1 MEIKLKSLTIVDFAN
16 IEDKTFNFNLK
27 NSTVFGDNGTGKTT
41 TANSFTWL
49 LFGKNTEGKM
59 IKNIVPINEQGE
71 EQVEKVPTVTAELE
85 VDGEALKLERRSNP
99 VKKKDEYGMTE
110 FTSSRETAFFVNDIP
125 YKKKDYEAY
134 IKQVI
139 DENIFKLITN
149 PNEFPR
155 LHWKDKRELL
165 FSISGTIENQDII
178 KSDNELESLS
188 EFEDIKAIEDE
199 KKRVHQL
206 IGEGKESLKN
216 IPIQI
221 NTLNNQIKD
230 IPTSDV
236 IDDIKKLEAE
246 IEELRDKKYK
256 LVNGSAPS
264 ESERE
269 LERKKFELEN
279 LIRKSEM
286 ESESKFS
293 GLESE
298 IKMIDSDISHFES
311 RLKDGQLS
319 IEKLTEQISEARELW
334 KVTKQKFN
342 DESEKELELSDSD
355 ICNCCGQKLPVDK
368 IEEHNES
375 ARSRFNKEKSERL
388 EELQSKLNRL
398 AKDGKLLSESLKTG
412 KEIVEKCESQINQLS
427 RDKKIKEEYI
437 ERLKNEP
444 QSDDNSEMINT
455 IKEEIKQLEAAQND
469 DTVDNS
475 EEVKAI
481 DEDIKEKSDK
491 KSELINI
498 EAQQDMRKN
507 IEDNIKELKESEA
520 TARRNIEELQYQ
532 KYLLDKFTV
541 ARVNL
546 ITNKVNDMFDV
557 ARFKMFKEKVDG
569 ELEETCLITVDG
581 IAYDEGLNNAMRIN
595 VGLDIIETISKYYN
609 SFAPIF
615 IDNAESVT
623 DVYDTTSQ
631 QIRLAVK
638 EDEAELRLTQ
648 Q

>member
-27 NSTVFGDNGTGKTT
+27 TSTVFGNNGTGKTT

-59 IKNIVPINEQGE
+59 IKNIVPIDEQGK
-71 EQVEKVPTVTAELE
+71 EQVEKAPTVTAELE

-99 VKKKDEYGMTE
+99 VKKKNEYGIEEYTLK
-110 FTSSRETAFFVNDIP
+110 RESAFLVNDIP

-134 IKQVI
+134 IKQII
-139 DENIFKLITN
+139 DEDIFKLITN

-165 FSISGTIENQDII
+165 FSISGTVDNQEII

-236 IDDIKKLEAE
+236 SDDIKKLEAE

-264 ESERE
+264 ESERD
-269 LERKKFELEN
+269 LERKKFELEK

-286 ESESKFS
+286 ESENKFS

-298 IKMIDSDISHFES
+298 IKMIDSDISNIES
-311 RLKDGQLS
+311 RLKDAQLN
-319 IEKLTEQISEARELW
+319 IKKLTEQISEARESW

-342 DESEKELELSDSD
+342 EESEKELELSDSD
-355 ICNCCGQKLPVDK
+355 ICKCCGQKLPEDK
-368 IEEHNES
+368 IEEHNAS
-375 ARSRFNKEKSERL
+375 ALSRFNKEKSERL

-398 AKDGKLLSESLKTG
+398 AKDGKQLSESLITSN
-412 KEIVEKCESQINQLS
+412 EIAEKYESQINQLS
-427 RDKKIKEEYI
+427 KDKMIKENYI

-444 QSDDNSEMINT
+444 QSDDNAEMINT
-455 IKEEIKQLEAAQND
+455 IREDIKQLESAQNG

-481 DEDIKEKSDK
+481 EEDIREKTDK
-491 KSELINI
+491 KNDLINI
-498 EAQQDMRKN
+498 ESQKFMRTS
-507 IEDNIKELKESEA
+507 IEDNIKELKVSEA
-520 TARRNIEELQYQ
+520 TARKNIEELQYQ

-546 ITNKVNDMFDV
+546 ITNKVNDMFDI
-557 ARFKMFKEKVDG
+557 ARFKMFKEKTDG

-581 IAYDEGLNNAMRIN
+581 VSYDEGLNNAMRIN

-623 DVYDTTSQ
+623 NVHDTTSQ
-631 QIRLAVK
+631 QIKLVVK

>member
-1 MEIKLKSLTIVDFAN
+1 MTIVDFAN

-27 NSTVFGDNGTGKTT
+27 TSTVFGNNGTGKTT

-59 IKNIVPINEQGE
+59 IKNIVPIDEQGK
-71 EQVEKVPTVTAELE
+71 EQVEKAPTVTAELE

-99 VKKKDEYGMTE
+99 VKKKNEYGIEEYTLK
-110 FTSSRETAFFVNDIP
+110 RESAFLVNDIP

-134 IKQVI
+134 IKQII
-139 DENIFKLITN
+139 DEDIFKLITN

-165 FSISGTIENQDII
+165 FSISGTVDNQEII

-236 IDDIKKLEAE
+236 SDDIKKLEAE

-264 ESERE
+264 ESERD
-269 LERKKFELEN
+269 LERKKFELEK

-286 ESESKFS
+286 ESENKFS

-298 IKMIDSDISHFES
+298 IKMIDSDISNIES
-311 RLKDGQLS
+311 RLKDAQLN
-319 IEKLTEQISEARELW
+319 IKKLTEQISEARESW

-342 DESEKELELSDSD
+342 EESEKELELSDSD
-355 ICNCCGQKLPVDK
+355 ICKCCGQKLPEDK
-368 IEEHNES
+368 IEEHNAS
-375 ARSRFNKEKSERL
+375 ALSRFNKEKSERL

-398 AKDGKLLSESLKTG
+398 AKDGKQLSESLITSN
-412 KEIVEKCESQINQLS
+412 EIAEKYESQINQLS
-427 RDKKIKEEYI
+427 KDKMIKENYI

-444 QSDDNSEMINT
+444 QSDDNAEMINT
-455 IKEEIKQLEAAQND
+455 IREDIKQLESAQNG

-481 DEDIKEKSDK
+481 EEDIREKTDK
-491 KSELINI
+491 KNDLINI
-498 EAQQDMRKN
+498 ESQKFMRKS

-520 TARRNIEELQYQ
+520 TARKNIEELQYQ

-546 ITNKVNDMFDV
+546 ITNKVNDMFDI
-557 ARFKMFKEKVDG
+557 ARFKMFKEKTDG

-581 IAYDEGLNNAMRIN
+581 VSYDEGLNNAMRIN

-623 DVYDTTSQ
+623 NVHDTTSQ
-631 QIRLAVK
+631 QIKLVVK

>member
-27 NSTVFGDNGTGKTT
+27 TSTVFGNNGTGKTT

-59 IKNIVPINEQGE
+59 IKNIVPIDEQGK
-71 EQVEKVPTVTAELE
+71 EQVEKAPTVTAELE

-99 VKKKDEYGMTE
+99 VKKKNEYGIEEYTLK
-110 FTSSRETAFFVNDIP
+110 RESAFLVNDIP

-134 IKQVI
+134 IKQII
-139 DENIFKLITN
+139 DEDIFKLITN

-165 FSISGTIENQDII
+165 FSISGTVDNQEII

-236 IDDIKKLEAE
+236 SDDIKKLEAE

-269 LERKKFELEN
+269 LERKKFELEK

-286 ESESKFS
+286 ESENKFS

-298 IKMIDSDISHFES
+298 IKMIDSDISNIES
-311 RLKDGQLS
+311 RLKDAQLN
-319 IEKLTEQISEARELW
+319 IKKLTEQISEARESW

-342 DESEKELELSDSD
+342 EESEKELELSDSD
-355 ICNCCGQKLPVDK
+355 ICKCCGQKLPEDK
-368 IEEHNES
+368 IEEHNAS
-375 ARSRFNKEKSERL
+375 ALSRFNKEKSERL

-398 AKDGKLLSESLKTG
+398 AKDGKQLSESLITSN
-412 KEIVEKCESQINQLS
+412 EIAEKYESQINQLS
-427 RDKKIKEEYI
+427 KDKMIKENYI

-444 QSDDNSEMINT
+444 QSDDNAEMINT
-455 IKEEIKQLEAAQND
+455 IREDIKQLESAQNG

-481 DEDIKEKSDK
+481 EEDIREKTDK
-491 KSELINI
+491 KNDLINI
-498 EAQQDMRKN
+498 ESQKFMRTS
-507 IEDNIKELKESEA
+507 IEDNIKELKVSEA
-520 TARRNIEELQYQ
+520 TARKNIEELQYQ

-546 ITNKVNDMFDV
+546 ITNKVNDMFDI
-557 ARFKMFKEKVDG
+557 ARFKMFKEKTDG

-581 IAYDEGLNNAMRIN
+581 VSYDEGLNNAMRIN

-623 DVYDTTSQ
+623 NVHDTTSQ
-631 QIRLAVK
+631 QIKLVVK

>member
-27 NSTVFGDNGTGKTT
+27 TSTVFGNNGTGKTT

-59 IKNIVPINEQGE
+59 IKNIVPIDEQGK
-71 EQVEKVPTVTAELE
+71 EQVEKAPTVTAELE
-85 VDGEALKLERRSNP
+85 VDGETLKLERRSNP
-99 VKKKDEYGMTE
+99 VKKKNEYGIEEYTLK
-110 FTSSRETAFFVNDIP
+110 RESAFLVNDIP

-134 IKQVI
+134 IKQII
-139 DENIFKLITN
+139 DEDIFKLITN

-165 FSISGTIENQDII
+165 FSISGTVDNQEII

-236 IDDIKKLEAE
+236 SDDIKKLEAE

-269 LERKKFELEN
+269 LERKKFELEK

-286 ESESKFS
+286 ESENKFS

-298 IKMIDSDISHFES
+298 IKMIDSDISNIES
-311 RLKDGQLS
+311 RLKDAQLN
-319 IEKLTEQISEARELW
+319 IKKLTEQISEARESW

-342 DESEKELELSDSD
+342 EESEKELELSDSD
-355 ICNCCGQKLPVDK
+355 ICKCCGQKLPEDK
-368 IEEHNES
+368 IEEHNAS
-375 ARSRFNKEKSERL
+375 ALSRFNKEKSERL

-398 AKDGKLLSESLKTG
+398 AKDGKQLSESLITSN
-412 KEIVEKCESQINQLS
+412 EIAEKYESQINQLS
-427 RDKKIKEEYI
+427 KDKMIKENYI

-444 QSDDNSEMINT
+444 QSDDNAEMINT
-455 IKEEIKQLEAAQND
+455 IREDIKQLESAQNG

-481 DEDIKEKSDK
+481 EEDIREKTDK
-491 KSELINI
+491 KNDLINI
-498 EAQQDMRKN
+498 ESQKFMRKS

-520 TARRNIEELQYQ
+520 TARKNIEELQYQ

-546 ITNKVNDMFDV
+546 ITNKVNDMFDI
-557 ARFKMFKEKVDG
+557 ARFKMFKEKTDG

-581 IAYDEGLNNAMRIN
+581 VSYDEGLNNAMRIN
-595 VGLDIIETISKYYN
+595 VGLDIIETTSKYYN

-623 DVYDTTSQ
+623 NVHDTTSQ
-631 QIRLAVK
+631 QIKLVVK

>member
-1 MEIKLKSLTIVDFAN
+1 MTIVDFAN

-27 NSTVFGDNGTGKTT
+27 TSTVFGNNGTGKTT

-59 IKNIVPINEQGE
+59 IKNIVPIDEQGK
-71 EQVEKVPTVTAELE
+71 EQVEKAPTVTAELE

-99 VKKKDEYGMTE
+99 VKKKNEYGIEEYTLK
-110 FTSSRETAFFVNDIP
+110 RESAFLVNDIP

-134 IKQVI
+134 IKQII
-139 DENIFKLITN
+139 DEDIFKLITN

-165 FSISGTIENQDII
+165 FSISGTVDNQEII

-236 IDDIKKLEAE
+236 SDDIKKLEAE

-269 LERKKFELEN
+269 LERKKFELEK

-286 ESESKFS
+286 ESENKFS

-298 IKMIDSDISHFES
+298 IKMIDSDISNIES
-311 RLKDGQLS
+311 RLKDAQLN
-319 IEKLTEQISEARELW
+319 IKKLTEQISEARESW

-342 DESEKELELSDSD
+342 EESEKELELSDSD
-355 ICNCCGQKLPVDK
+355 ICKCCGQKLPEDK
-368 IEEHNES
+368 IEEHNAS
-375 ARSRFNKEKSERL
+375 ALSRFNKEKSERL

-398 AKDGKLLSESLKTG
+398 AKDGKQLSESLITSN
-412 KEIVEKCESQINQLS
+412 EIAEKYESQINQLS
-427 RDKKIKEEYI
+427 KDKMIKENYI

-444 QSDDNSEMINT
+444 QSDDNAEMINT
-455 IKEEIKQLEAAQND
+455 IREDIKQLESAQNG

-481 DEDIKEKSDK
+481 EEDIREKTDK
-491 KSELINI
+491 KNDLINI
-498 EAQQDMRKN
+498 ESQKFMRKS

-520 TARRNIEELQYQ
+520 TARKNIEELQYQ

-546 ITNKVNDMFDV
+546 ITNKVNDMFDI
-557 ARFKMFKEKVDG
+557 ARFKMFKEKTDG

-581 IAYDEGLNNAMRIN
+581 VSYDEGLNNAMRIN

-623 DVYDTTSQ
+623 NVHDTTSQ
-631 QIRLAVK
+631 QIKLVVK